1 MNSRLRHSNDTHP
14 ADAALDRL
22 RAGLLDREPATRDA
36 LHAHLREC
44 RVCQERA
51 GLWSRATEVLDQG
64 ATERGLAGRL
74 DARRQR
80 ALRGVS
86 TASRRRT
93 PIAFALAA
101 AVTAVAIGLGVFV
114 MNDRDDPDA
123 TVVTATAQSP
133 DLYDNIDFYLWLME
147 KHASEDASPNS

>member
-1 MNSRLRHSNDTHP
+1 MNSRMHHSNDTHP

-44 RVCQERA
+44 GVCQERA
-51 GLWSRATEVLDQG
+51 GLWTRATEVLDQG
-64 ATERGLAGRL
+64 ASERGLASRL

-80 ALRGVS
+80 ALRGIS

-101 AVTAVAIGLGVFV
+101 VTAVAIGLGVFV
-114 MNDRDDPDA
+114 MQDRDDPDTAVVA
-123 TVVTATAQSP
+123 TTAQGP
-133 DLYDNIDFYLWLME
+133 DLYTNIEFFLWLME
-147 KHASEDASPNS
+147 KNASEEATPSS